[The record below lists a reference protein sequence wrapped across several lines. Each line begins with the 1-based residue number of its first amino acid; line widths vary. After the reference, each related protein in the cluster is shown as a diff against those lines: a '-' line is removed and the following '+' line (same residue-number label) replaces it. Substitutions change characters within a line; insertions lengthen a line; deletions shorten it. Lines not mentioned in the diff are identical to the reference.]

1 MLIKLLQKNENDQEI
16 FVENM
21 GDCIIV
27 LKQNIKD
34 KNIQMVEHFLQE
46 I

>member
-21 GDCIIV
+21 GDRIYV

-34 KNIQMVEHFLQE
+34 KNIQMVEHFLQQ